1 MVVTVDVAKDLNRR
15 LEVLDEIG
23 LGLEYL
29 GDLVYQLKHLVF
41 PDMEWFHQRNRSLP
55 LHRLE
60 EILDEE

>member
-41 PDMEWFHQRNRSLP
+41 PDMEWFHQWNRSLS